1 MIERFFLAAG
11 SWLVFVR
18 RPNGLNNR
26 FLIFSLSLSLSLLL
40 LQIYLVLLDISF
52 LSLFSRSCTPILCTV
67 LVLSDLTSPWIDE
80 FKGEWGNSGSRTGF
94 V

>member
-1 MIERFFLAAG
+1 MIERLFLAAG

-26 FLIFSLSLSLSLLL
+26 FLIFSLLL
-40 LQIYLVLLDISF
+40 LQIYLVLLDISV

-80 FKGEWGNSGSRTGF
+80 FKGECGNSGSRTGF